1 MLLDVKHLVFKT
13 FISFRQRLKYFCW
26 RARFGPLVTI
36 YQPLDNTML
45 SGHLCERD
53 MGMDIIVP
61 HLYVFLCAQNG
72 V

>member
-26 RARFGPLVTI
+26 RARFGPL
-36 YQPLDNTML
+36 DNTML

-53 MGMDIIVP
+53 MGMAIIVP